1 MNDLSSQRKIY
12 IIKHI
17 LLESKEKNESRIQ
30 FVGIKDLCLQKSDID
45 SDKKKQKNKFLV
57 QLTALKEKAEK
68 PGLRRAGTSC
78 GSGDAF

>member
-1 MNDLSSQRKIY
+1 MNGLSSQRKIY

-45 SDKKKQKNKFLV
+45 SDKKKTKKQIF
-57 QLTALKEKAEK
+57 
-68 PGLRRAGTSC
+68 
-78 GSGDAF
+78 GSAHSTKRKS